1 MKGFDQFSL
10 IALAMFT
17 VLGLAAPFALAAKAR
32 QPALVIVTF
41 ILGTWAVVTLVSSAV
56 LL

>member
-1 MKGFDQFSL
+1 MKGFDIISL
-10 IALAMFT
+10 VALAVFA

-32 QPALVIVTF
+32 QPALIIVTF

>member
-1 MKGFDQFSL
+1 MKTFDVISL
-10 IALAMFT
+10 ILLAVFA

-32 QPALVIVTF
+32 QPALIIATF
-41 ILGTWAVVTLVSSAV
+41 ILGTWTVVVLVSSAV